1 MITTMD
7 DTVYNI
13 IRHMIHITN
22 HTDFYQNTVFLVV
35 WLAIIF
41 SADLNILNGQV
52 CMVFQ

>member
-1 MITTMD
+1 MI
-7 DTVYNI
+7 Y
-13 IRHMIHITN
+13 ITN

-41 SADLNILNGQV
+41 PADLNILNGQV